1 MSDRDARARDPD
13 DALKPRP
20 GGPVARRRYT
30 LLLVPEGA
38 RGPVRQR
45 TFTLKEVRRLV
56 GVGAALAGL
65 AVVGLVLIV
74 GSVQRSLDYGRL
86 LDENLALKA
95 RLGEIEGKLEAVDRE
110 MQRLRMYDTQLQDL
124 PDGALPGF
132 GPLDAGEVEAAN
144 RLGEGIVVERGR
156 LAMLGEEGDPLDDLG
171 GTGRL
176 DDGPL
181 AGRLDSVEL
190 RTERLLQVLRVTEI
204 TLGHAVETAEYW
216 RSRQGAVPALWPLEG
231 TLTSG
236 FGWRRSP
243 FTRKWKFHAGIDLS
257 APVGTPILSPA
268 PGVVKTARFNSG
280 YGRMVEID
288 HGFGIVTRFAHNA
301 RVFVKEGDIV
311 KPGQVICTVGMTG
324 QTTGPHLH
332 YEVHVDGRP
341 VDPLEYLE

>member
-1 MSDRDARARDPD
+1 MSGRDAREAEA
-13 DALKPRP
+13 ALQPRR
-20 GGPVARRRYT
+20 GKPVARRRYT

-45 TFTLKEVRRLV
+45 TFTLREVRRLV
-56 GVGAALAGL
+56 GAAAALAGL
-65 AVVGLVLIV
+65 AAVGLALIA
-74 GSVQRSLDYGRL
+74 GSVRRSLDYGRL

-95 RLGEIEGKLEAVDRE
+95 RLGEIEGKLDAVDRE

-124 PDGALPGF
+124 PEGALPGF

-144 RLGEGIVVERGR
+144 LLGEGIVVEPGR
-156 LAMLGEEGDPLDDLG
+156 LAMLGEEGEPLDELSGHLG
-171 GTGRL
+171 
-176 DDGPL
+176 DDML
-181 AGRLDSVEL
+181 AYRLDSVEV
-190 RTERLLQVLRVTEI
+190 RTERTLQALRLTEI
-204 TLGHAVETAEYW
+204 TLGHAVETAEHW
-216 RSRQGAVPALWPLEG
+216 RSRQGAVPSLWPLEG
-231 TLTSG
+231 VLTSG

-243 FTRKWKFHAGIDLS
+243 FTRRWKFHSGLDLS
-257 APVGTPILSPA
+257 APKGTPVHAPA

-288 HGFGIVTRFAHNA
+288 HGFGIMTRFAHNS

-311 KPGQVICTVGMTG
+311 KPGQVISTVGMTG